1 MKRPTT
7 FALLALLLAGG
18 ALPAAAGEGSVF
30 MWRVQKGETTV
41 DLLGSIHA
49 MKPEAYPL
57 PPAIE
62 AAFAAAEVVVFEVD
76 LDEMN
81 GAAFK
86 MLAAGSLEGG
96 RTLEQEIGPDLWGRL
111 AATVDG
117 TGLAP
122 AALQFMKPWMAAL
135 SVAGLEL
142 ARAGYQPSAGL
153 DMHLS
158 RRAEDSGKER
168 QALETVEEQLALFTG
183 LGPEESVAFLRSTLD
198 ELETMV
204 PLLDRL
210 AASWRVGDVAP
221 IEDLLGS
228 EFAEFPALRAKLVV
242 DRNLAWLE
250 RIEALLAGERDAL
263 VVVGALHLVGPEG
276 LVALLRARG
285 YTVTQ
290 L

>member
-7 FALLALLLAGG
+7 YTLLAVLLAAAG
-18 ALPAAAGEGSVF
+18 LPAADGQGSVF
-30 MWRVQKGETTV
+30 MWRVQRGETTV
-41 DLLGSIHA
+41 HLLGSIHA
-49 MKPEAYPL
+49 MKPESYPL

-62 AAFAAAEVVVFEVD
+62 VAFAAAEVVVFEVD

-81 GAAFK
+81 GAAFR

-96 RTLEQEIGPDLWGRL
+96 RTLEQEIGPELWGRL
-111 AATVDG
+111 AATVQG

-153 DMHLS
+153 DLHLS
-158 RRAEDSGKER
+158 RRASDDGKER
-168 QALETVEEQLALFTG
+168 RALETVEEQLGLFTG
-183 LGPEESVAFLRSTLD
+183 LSAEESVAFLRSTLD

-204 PLLDRL
+204 PLLDEV

-221 IEDLLGS
+221 VENLLGS
-228 EFAEFPALRAKLVV
+228 EFAELPALREKMVAA
-242 DRNLAWLE
+242 RNRAWLE
-250 RIEALLAGERDAL
+250 RIEALLAGDRDAL

-276 LVALLRARG
+276 LVALLRGRG
-285 YTVTQ
+285 YTVSQ

>member
-7 FALLALLLAGG
+7 CALLTLLLA
-18 ALPAAAGEGSVF
+18 AATAPAAESQGSVF
-30 MWRVQKGETTV
+30 MWRVQRGQTTV
-41 DLLGSIHA
+41 HLLGSIHA

-57 PPAIE
+57 PAPIE
-62 AAFAAAEVVVFEVD
+62 AAFEAAEVVVFEVD

-81 GAAFK
+81 GAALE

-96 RTLEQEIGPDLWGRL
+96 RTLEQELGPELWARL
-111 AATVDG
+111 AATVEG

-142 ARAGYQPSAGL
+142 ARAGYQPASGL
-153 DMHLS
+153 DLHLS
-158 RRAEDSGKER
+158 RRAADSGKER
-168 QALETVEEQLALFTG
+168 QALETVEQQLGLFTG
-183 LGPEESVAFLRSTLD
+183 LSPEESAAFLRSTLD
-198 ELETMV
+198 ELETMI
-204 PLLDRL
+204 PLLDQV
-210 AASWRVGDVAP
+210 AASWRVGEVKP
-221 IEDLLGS
+221 VEDLLGS
-228 EFAEFPALRAKLVV
+228 EFSEFPELRERMVAA
-242 DRNLAWLE
+242 RNRAWLE
-250 RIEALLAGERDAL
+250 RIEALLAGDRDAL

-276 LVALLRARG
+276 LVALLRGRG

>member
-1 MKRPTT
+1 MIRRSTL
-7 FALLALLLAGG
+7 ALAALLLAAG
-18 ALPAAAGEGSVF
+18 ALPAAAGDGTVF

-49 MKPEAYPL
+49 MRPEAYPL
-57 PPAIE
+57 PPTIE
-62 AAFAAAEVVVFEVD
+62 ASFDAAEVVVFEVD

-96 RTLEQEIGPDLWGRL
+96 RTLEQELGPELWARL
-111 AATVDG
+111 AAAVEG

-142 ARAGYQPSAGL
+142 ASAGYQPSAGL

-168 QALETVEEQLALFTG
+168 EVLETVEEQLGLFTG
-183 LGPEESVAFLRSTLD
+183 LSPDESTAFLRSTLD

-210 AASWRVGDVAP
+210 AASWRVGDVEP
-221 IEDLLGS
+221 VEDLLGS

-250 RIEALLAGERDAL
+250 RIEALLDGRRDAL

-276 LVALLRARG
+276 LVALLRGRG

-290 L
+290 Q

>member
-1 MKRPTT
+1 MKRPTIL
-7 FALLALLLAGG
+7 ALAALLLAAG

-49 MKPEAYPL
+49 MRPEAYPL

-62 AAFAAAEVVVFEVD
+62 AAFDAAEVVVFEVD

-86 MLAAGSLEGG
+86 MLAAGSFEGG
-96 RTLEQEIGPDLWGRL
+96 RTLEQELGPELWGRL

-158 RRAEDSGKER
+158 QRAEDSGKER

-183 LGPEESVAFLRSTLD
+183 LSPEESTAFLRSTLD

-210 AASWRVGDVAP
+210 AASWRVGDVGP
-221 IEDLLGS
+221 VEDLLGS

-250 RIEALLAGERDAL
+250 RIEALLDDRRDAL
-263 VVVGALHLVGPEG
+263 VVVGALHLVGSEG
-276 LVALLRARG
+276 LVALLRGRG

>member
-1 MKRPTT
+1 MKRSTT
-7 FALLALLLAGG
+7 YALLTLLLA
-18 ALPAAAGEGSVF
+18 APSLPAAAGEGSVF
-30 MWRVQKGETTV
+30 MWRVQRGETTV

-81 GAAFK
+81 GAAFQ
-86 MLAAGSLEGG
+86 MLAAGSLDGG

-111 AATVDG
+111 TATVDG

-135 SVAGLEL
+135 SVAALQL
-142 ARAGYQPSAGL
+142 AKAGYQQSAGL
-153 DMHLS
+153 DVHLS
-158 RRAEDSGKER
+158 QRAKESGKER
-168 QALETVEEQLALFTG
+168 QALETMEEQLGLFTG
-183 LGPEESVAFLRSTLD
+183 LSPEESTAFLRSTLD
-198 ELETMV
+198 ELATVV
-204 PLLDRL
+204 PLLDEV
-210 AASWRVGDVAP
+210 AASWRVGEVKP
-221 IEDLLGS
+221 VEDLLGS
-228 EFAEFPALRAKLVV
+228 EFSELPALRAKLVV
-242 DRNLAWLE
+242 DRNRAWLE
-250 RIEALLAGERDAL
+250 RIEALLAGDRDAL

-276 LVALLRARG
+276 LVALLRGRG
-285 YTVTQ
+285 YTVSQ